1 MIKLYHFY
9 SKNNDNK
16 RIIVGALSF
25 LEAANAAHDL
35 CVDIGDQYNLNE
47 YKLENIVDY
56 KKYMEL
62 LDINEFY
69 YNLPY
74 ILSENQYKKL
84 QDNNLIKNFIN
95 PPTTRKEFDHST
107 EKYNCAIVKDD
118 NKLTRW
124 EDCVNRIN
132 EKNGISKEEIDNK
145 LKKEDEQK
153 INLIKDQISTIL
165 YSYVG
170 QINNSELRNNI
181 KKDITDLYNKYFKEK
196 SSNVIK
202 LNIEQL
208 KKINELQGKIEKIR
222 VELKNENNEK
232 IIKESQEKIKDLNEQ
247 IRNITL
253 KKEEV

>member
-25 LEAANAAHDL
+25 LEAANAAKEL
-35 CVDIGDQYNLNE
+35 SCNINELYNLTE
-47 YKLENIVDY
+47 YKLEHIANL
-56 KKYMEL
+56 KKYMEIL
-62 LDINEFY
+62 NLNEFY
-69 YNLPY
+69 SVLPY
-74 ILSENQYKKL
+74 ILTENQYKKL
-84 QDNNLIKNFIN
+84 QDNDLIENFIN
-95 PPTTRKEFDHST
+95 APTTRKEFDHST

-145 LKKEDEQK
+145 LKKEDEK
-153 INLIKDQISTIL
+153 NINIIKDQISTIL

-170 QINNSELRNNI
+170 KINNQELRNNI
-181 KKDITDLYNKYFKEK
+181 KKDITDIYNKYFKET

-208 KKINELQGKIEKIR
+208 KKLNELQEKIKKIHEETR
-222 VELKNENNEK
+222 NETNIE
-232 IIKESQEKIKDLNEQ
+232 IIQEAKEKIKDLNEQ
-247 IRNITL
+247 IRKLLNNI
-253 KKEEV
+253 

>member
-84 QDNNLIKNFIN
+84 QDNDLIKNFIN
-95 PPTTRKEFDHST
+95 VPTTRKEFDHST
-107 EKYNCAIVKDD
+107 EKYNCAIVKGD

-132 EKNGISKEEIDNK
+132 EKNGISREEIDNK
-145 LKKEDEQK
+145 LKKEDEK
-153 INLIKDQISTIL
+153 NINIIKYQISTIL

-170 QINNSELRNNI
+170 KINNQELRNNI
-181 KKDITDLYNKYFKEK
+181 KKDITDIYDKYFKET
-196 SSNVIK
+196 SNCNKIQ

-208 KKINELQGKIEKIR
+208 KKLNELQEKIEKIQ

-232 IIKESQEKIKDLNEQ
+232 IIKEAQEKIKDLNEQ
-247 IRNITL
+247 IRKLLNNI
-253 KKEEV
+253 

>member
-16 RIIVGALSF
+16 RIIVGSLSF

-35 CVDIGDQYNLNE
+35 CVDINDQYNLNE
-47 YKLENIVDY
+47 YKLEKIVDD

-84 QDNNLIKNFIN
+84 QDNDLVENFVN
-95 PPTTRKEFDHST
+95 APTTRKEFDHSN
-107 EKYNCAIVKDD
+107 EKYNSAVIKNDI
-118 NKLTRW
+118 NKLTSW

-145 LKKEDEQK
+145 LKKEDEK
-153 INLIKDQISTIL
+153 NINIIKDKISSIL

-181 KKDITDLYNKYFKEK
+181 KKDITNLYNKYFKEID
-196 SSNVIK
+196 NHIIK
-202 LNIEQL
+202 LNVEQL

-232 IIKESQEKIKDLNEQ
+232 IIKEAQEKIKQLTETIQNMMK
-247 IRNITL
+247 N
-253 KKEEV
+253 

>member
-25 LEAANAAHDL
+25 LEAANSAHDL
-35 CVDIGDQYNLNE
+35 CADMGDQYNLIE
-47 YKLENIVDY
+47 YKLENIVND
-56 KKYMEL
+56 KKYMDL
-62 LDINEFY
+62 LGINEFY
-69 YNLPY
+69 YTLPY
-74 ILSENQYKKL
+74 VLTENQYKKL
-84 QDNNLIKNFIN
+84 QDNDLIENFVN
-95 PPTTRKEFDHST
+95 TPTTKKEFDHSI
-107 EKYNCAIVKDD
+107 EKYNCTTVKDN
-118 NKLTRW
+118 NKLQRL
-124 EDCVNRIN
+124 EDCLNRIN

-165 YSYVG
+165 HSYVD

-196 SSNVIK
+196 SSNSIK

-222 VELKNENNEK
+222 VELKNDNNEK
-232 IIKESQEKIKDLNEQ
+232 IIKEAQEKIKDLNKQ
-247 IRNITL
+247 IRNIIL
-253 KKEEV
+253 KKEEA